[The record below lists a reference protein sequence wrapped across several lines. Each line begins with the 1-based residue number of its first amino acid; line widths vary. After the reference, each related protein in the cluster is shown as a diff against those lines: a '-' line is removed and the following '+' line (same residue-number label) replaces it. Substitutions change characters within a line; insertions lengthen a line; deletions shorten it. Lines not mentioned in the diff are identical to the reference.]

1 MNNRGQVMLLTV
13 MLLSGTVL
21 GATSIAG
28 LLTIYQLRQS
38 SNAADSM
45 RALYAADTGIEWEF
59 YKNNKDKDYP
69 KPTMSNGTEFETKVV
84 GANVI
89 KATGFADSNRKV
101 GRAFEVRF

>member
-28 LLTIYQLRQS
+28 LLTVYQLRQS

-45 RALYAADTGIEWEF
+45 RALYAADTGVEWEL
-59 YKNNKDKDYP
+59 YKNSKDASYP
-69 KPTMSNGTEFETKVV
+69 KPILSNGAEFETKISA
-84 GANVI
+84 GLSI
-89 KATGFADSNRKV
+89 KSSGFSDSNHRV
-101 GRAFEVRF
+101 ARAFEVRF